1 MVKLNGPNH
10 PPGQDLFFKSAK
22 LSLPRIIHKASE
34 GVCVSVTVFV
44 SKLIA
49 LEKVSDALLVN
60 TLCLVKVTM
69 MRVFW

>member
-1 MVKLNGPNH
+1 M
-10 PPGQDLFFKSAK
+10 
-22 LSLPRIIHKASE
+22 
-34 GVCVSVTVFV
+34 CVSVTVFV